1 MERHL
6 SNFPPYQMAMG
17 GYRYYRAT
25 QENLYRPEDFLHY
38 GKNVRIE
45 AGVGIAAPER
55 LYLGDNVGISQ
66 KCYINAVGG
75 CHIGRGSQVGGETI
89 ILTVEHQYSTGE
101 SLPYDPTRLVK
112 PVYIEDYVWIGTR
125 ASIAPGVR
133 VGEGAVIGMGSV
145 VIQDVPPL
153 AIVMGNPAQILTYRL
168 KPDFERAKSAGVDID
183 PYKELPLLK
192 VPPVTKRKYRNELA
206 EFGFDLSTGCEYF
219 WYDKF
224 RDRGKRLVPM
234 ENHGK
239 DTAAVRP
246 A

>member
-1 MERHL
+1 MQ
-6 SNFPPYQMAMG
+6 SYW
-17 GYRYYRAT
+17 AT
-25 QENLYRPEDFLHY
+25 RENAYNPADFLHY
-38 GKNVRIE
+38 GKNVSIK
-45 AGVGIAAPER
+45 AGTIIAAPER
-55 LYLGDNVGISQ
+55 LYLGDNVGISSRV
-66 KCYINAVGG
+66 YINAVGG
-75 CHIGRGSQVGGETI
+75 CHVGRGCQIAAETI
-89 ILTVEHQYSTGE
+89 ILTVEHQHTGGE
-101 SLPYDPTRLVK
+101 SLPYDQVRLIK

-125 ASIAPGVR
+125 VSIVPGVR
-133 VGEGAVIGMGSV
+133 IGEGAIIGMGSMV
-145 VIQDVPPL
+145 FEDVPAL
-153 AIVMGNPAQILTYRL
+153 AIVIGNPAKILTYRSR
-168 KPDFERAKSAGVDID
+168 PDFDRLKQAGASID

-239 DTAAVRP
+239 ETAAVKP